1 MLFAIPTPTVL
12 CRTQDHTRQVA
23 SPFNF
28 STEKEDTKMNREELV
43 TIKINNKGE
52 MDDIKWI
59 GW

>member
-1 MLFAIPTPTVL
+1 MQSPHTQS

-52 MDDIKWI
+52 MDDIMMINVKL
-59 GW
+59 